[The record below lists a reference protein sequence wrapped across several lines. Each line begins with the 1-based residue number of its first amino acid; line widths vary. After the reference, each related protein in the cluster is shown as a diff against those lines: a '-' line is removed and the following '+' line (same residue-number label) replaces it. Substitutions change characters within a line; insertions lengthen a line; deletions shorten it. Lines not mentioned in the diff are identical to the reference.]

1 MYSTTNPP
9 TFSEIVFKHQYIFLI
24 FQDPDPLGLPG
35 SGTVQEVGVIQ
46 IKLHNKNDKLNI
58 RSYDTGTDTW
68 RELSTVSSII
78 KHKTIS
84 TAVNNL
90 I

>member
-1 MYSTTNPP
+1 M
-9 TFSEIVFKHQYIFLI
+9 I
-24 FQDPDPLGLPG
+24 
-35 SGTVQEVGVIQ
+35 
-46 IKLHNKNDKLNI
+46 
-58 RSYDTGTDTW
+58 GTDTWRELSTVSSIGTDAW

>member
-1 MYSTTNPP
+1 M
-9 TFSEIVFKHQYIFLI
+9 
-24 FQDPDPLGLPG
+24 DPDPLNLPG